1 MTQVSSY
8 PQGYTSRKNSKQCNV
23 FKVQDASKAIGK
35 QASIKVEISE
45 DVDLKT
51 STGES
56 VTPSEIRE
64 SLLETAPP
72 EG

>member
-1 MTQVSSY
+1 M
-8 PQGYTSRKNSKQCNV
+8 